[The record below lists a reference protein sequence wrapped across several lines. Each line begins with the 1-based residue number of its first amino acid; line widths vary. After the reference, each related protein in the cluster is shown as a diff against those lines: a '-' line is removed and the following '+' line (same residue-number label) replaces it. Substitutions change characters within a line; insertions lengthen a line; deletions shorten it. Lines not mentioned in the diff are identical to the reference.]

1 MSVETRL
8 LKPKELEAIGMP
20 IADNSNDGIET
31 YQAALADRPSPWA
44 VIAKAALITVLI
56 AAASVA
62 VGALIAKAQANT
74 EAILEMGAMQ

>member
-20 IADNSNDGIET
+20 VADNSP
-31 YQAALADRPSPWA
+31 DRPSPWA

-56 AAASVA
+56 AVASVA

>member
-20 IADNSNDGIET
+20 VADNSPDGIET

-74 EAILEMGAMQ
+74 EAILSAGPMH